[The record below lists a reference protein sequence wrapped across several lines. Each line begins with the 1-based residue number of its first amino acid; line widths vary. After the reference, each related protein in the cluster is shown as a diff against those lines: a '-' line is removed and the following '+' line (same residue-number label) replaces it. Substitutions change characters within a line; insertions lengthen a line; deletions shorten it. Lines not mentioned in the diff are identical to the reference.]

1 MSAYTQIRRF
11 GSSLALAALLLSP
24 SAAGAACINK
34 FTHRDQGPRR
44 TLTLLTGKISYQN
57 ALALAAAIREGKLPP
72 IQWLS
77 ETGRTIAKAYGQL
90 KVVRPMP
97 VGCEGN
103 SSGVVMIATFAAVQK
118 PEKKIIIKFD
128 PNTTVTFEEQE

>member
-11 GSSLALAALLLSP
+11 GSSLALVALLLSQP
-24 SAAGAACINK
+24 ARAACVNK

-44 TLTLLTGKISYQN
+44 TLTLLTGRISYQN

-77 ETGRTIAKAYGQL
+77 ETGRTIAKAFGEL

-103 SSGVVMIATFAAVQK
+103 SSGVLMIATFAAVQK
-118 PEKKIIIKFD
+118 PEKKVIIRFD
-128 PNTTVTFEEQE
+128 PDTIVTFDEQE